1 MWCRVTTCPNKSRR
15 WAWFRLGI
23 RRLLHKFNNRPR
35 FKRTTLPRV
44 SLRCPVEKL
53 CTSPANWQR
62 RTSKALSISHNSF
75 RHMLMHCLVDMQRRP
90 RKPTA
95 QIACVSTADSM
106 LLTILNQLV
115 IINKRGKLEQRTFPS
130 LQYVHLNRS
139 DHPQPP
145 THGTFWNR
153 EGPALRTDLPLLC
166 PSCPAD

>member
-35 FKRTTLPRV
+35 FKRTTLLRV

-106 LLTILNQLV
+106 WLTILNQLV
-115 IINKRGKLEQRTFPS
+115 IINKKGQVRTTRLPKSSICPPKPLRSSTAPNAWHVLEQRRASSTNGSSFIMS
-130 LQYVHLNRS
+130 
-139 DHPQPP
+139 
-145 THGTFWNR
+145 
-153 EGPALRTDLPLLC
+153 
-166 PSCPAD
+166 